1 LVSLEVHRAVSLPE
15 LAQQTGYVS
24 LAARLF
30 LCSPLFTQVPGF
42 SRCLAI
48 PLEVVGKKWGEGVSV
63 SPARGSGRKE
73 QRSMHARVTTLEVP
87 PDRIDVAK
95 RNVREQVLPRLSQM
109 EGFKGMVAL
118 GSGQSGKLQGVAF
131 WESEEAL
138 RATDQSVVPVREG
151 VAEAAGGTVAGVEE
165 FEVFVF
171 EAPSTGPVSG
181 VTDTVRGA
189 TVNLLGGGEKQR

>member
-1 LVSLEVHRAVSLPE
+1 
-15 LAQQTGYVS
+15 
-24 LAARLF
+24 
-30 LCSPLFTQVPGF
+30 
-42 SRCLAI
+42 
-48 PLEVVGKKWGEGVSV
+48 
-63 SPARGSGRKE
+63 
-73 QRSMHARVTTLEVP
+73 MHARVTTLTVP
-87 PDRIDVAK
+87 PDRMDDAK

-118 GSGQSGKLQGVAF
+118 GNGQSGKLQGVAF

-138 RATDQSVVPVREG
+138 NATDQAVVPIREG
-151 VAEAAGGTVAGVEE
+151 VAEATGGTVTGVEE

-171 EAPSTGPVSG
+171 EAPSSGPVSG

>member
-1 LVSLEVHRAVSLPE
+1 LTDATIFSLRSIEYAPSASDLPGAASSQPAVSC
-15 LAQQTGYVS
+15 
-24 LAARLF
+24 RL
-30 LCSPLFTQVPGF
+30 
-42 SRCLAI
+42 R
-48 PLEVVGKKWGEGVSV
+48 
-63 SPARGSGRKE
+63 RK
-73 QRSMHARVTTLEVP
+73 V
-87 PDRIDVAK
+87 
-95 RNVREQVLPRLSQM
+95 
-109 EGFKGMVAL
+109 L
-118 GSGQSGKLQGVAF
+118 GSSQSGKLQGVAF

-138 RATDQSVVPVREG
+138 RATDQSVVPIREG